1 MITPPTPN
9 RTPPDHRGVL
19 IAAVLLMLIGWP
31 GLYQLVT
38 TTLPLIVYIWLFFIL
53 LFMAVT
59 GTALPFVRYLNVR
72 FTPEPYPVASGGV
85 ILRQSIWVGLYV
97 VICAWL
103 QIPRV
108 LNAPVA
114 FFLGLSFVVI
124 EIYLRLRERAE
135 ESDVQAT
142 RGARH

>member
-1 MITPPTPN
+1 MASTSTDRPALN
-9 RTPPDHRGVL
+9 HRGVI
-19 IAAVLLMLIGWP
+19 IAAVLLMLIGWV

-38 TTLPLIVYIWLFFIL
+38 TTLPLAFARWLFFML

-59 GTALPFVRYLNVR
+59 GTAIPFVRFLNLR
-72 FTPEPYPVASGGV
+72 FTPAINPSPAGGV
-85 ILRQSIWVGLYV
+85 ILRQSVWVGLFAV
-97 VICAWL
+97 TCAWL

-124 EIYLRLRERAE
+124 EVYLRLRERADTLAE
-135 ESDVQAT
+135 
-142 RGARH
+142 